1 MELGP
6 DQIRHVAKLSRLE
19 LDQEKVREYSKQL
32 GSILEHIAKLNELDV
47 DGVEPMAHPLP
58 LTNRLAEDI
67 PSTPMPVEDLL
78 MNAPEVEG
86 EYLAVPKVLDEGGA

>member
-19 LDQEKVREYSKQL
+19 LDPGKVSEYSRQL
-32 GSILEHIAKLNELDV
+32 GLILKHIAKLNELDV

-58 LTNRLAEDI
+58 LTNRLADDI
-67 PSTPMPVEDLL
+67 PSAPMPVEDLL

-86 EYLAVPKVLDEGGA
+86 AYLAVPKVLDEGGA